1 MPNQNLE
8 TLQQLLRNKAELN
21 ARLQLLPYDGTPEI
35 KTNKNGKQYLYIRK
49 RIAGKQ
55 TSTYVDVFSDELYAA
70 LLRYSREARELK
82 KQIRKIEK
90 ELAVIGYTEQELSP
104 QVQLNLDF
112 ARANMKANIYDQAI
126 LEGVTTTFPQ
136 TETVIENGIVSGMT
150 PTDIQKIINLK
161 HAWELILDKNV
172 ITAPTDYYLL
182 CYIAKLINEG
192 FFYDGG
198 KIRSVPVTIGGT
210 KYIPPIPVEV
220 DVKEHIE
227 SIINSSIEPIDTA
240 IELCLYC
247 MKTQIF
253 TDGNKRASVIL
264 ANHFLIAHGAGLL
277 VIPEKDV
284 PDFKSLLVKY
294 YEGKNSN
301 VIKKFL
307 KQKCWRVFNN

>member
-55 TSTYVDVFSDELYAA
+55 TSTYVDVFSDELYTA

-112 ARANMKANIYDQAI
+112 ARANMKSNIYDQAI

-161 HAWELILDKNV
+161 HAWELILDKAENNDILILTDLYGCTPFNIANRFYKKHDNIFLISGMNLDMV
-172 ITAPTDYYLL
+172 IEYFASDVHDD
-182 CYIAKLINEG
+182 IHKLIE
-192 FFYDGG
+192 D
-198 KIRSVPVTIGGT
+198 IVSVSRDSIVLHS
-210 KYIPPIPVEV
+210 KKVRDLYE
-220 DVKEHIE
+220 DIE
-227 SIINSSIEPIDTA
+227 IN
-240 IELCLYC
+240 
-247 MKTQIF
+247 
-253 TDGNKRASVIL
+253 
-264 ANHFLIAHGAGLL
+264 
-277 VIPEKDV
+277 
-284 PDFKSLLVKY
+284 
-294 YEGKNSN
+294 
-301 VIKKFL
+301 
-307 KQKCWRVFNN
+307 